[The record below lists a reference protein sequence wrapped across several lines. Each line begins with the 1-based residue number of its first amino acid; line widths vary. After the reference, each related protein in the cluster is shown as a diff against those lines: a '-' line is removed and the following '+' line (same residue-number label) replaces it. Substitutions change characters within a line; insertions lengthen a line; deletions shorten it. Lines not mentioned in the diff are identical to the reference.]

1 MPTTHRTKVA
11 FIGTGIMG
19 APIAGHIL
27 DAGYDLTVNNR
38 TKSKAEG
45 LLAKGAHWADTPAQA
60 AANADVVFTMLG
72 YPADVEDVYLST
84 DGLVRAAKKGAYLV
98 DLTTSSAQLAKDI
111 HDACEVEDKHAFDCP
126 VTGGDTG
133 AKAGTLTLI
142 VGAKESYAAP
152 VLPILQTFSDK
163 IYYMGGAGKGQTAKL
178 CNQVSLAACM
188 VGYADAMALAEQGG
202 LDVAQTLDMVSHG
215 MGGSGSHG
223 APDAQVAQR
232 RLQAGLPCGAPAQG
246 PGTGARTG
254 GGHRYH
260 ASRRRHGLHPLR
272 HAVPDWR
279 RAPGD
284 PGHSASSTRM
294 RRTCTAAGL
303 DWSKLDVED
312 LANEDEKDDK
322 DGHCCGGHGGDGC
335 CGGHGEGH
343 GGDGCCGGHHH
354 EDGHCCHHHG
364 DGE

>member
-215 MGGSGSHG
+215 MGGSVAMERLAPKSLNGDYKPGFLVEHLRKDLGLALAQAEDTDITLPG
-223 APDAQVAQR
+223 ADTAYTLYDMLYQIGGV
-232 RLQAGLPCGAPAQG
+232 RLGTQAISLLYQDEA
-246 PGTGARTG
+246 
-254 GGHRYH
+254 
-260 ASRRRHGLHPLR
+260 
-272 HAVPDWR
+272 
-279 RAPGD
+279 
-284 PGHSASSTRM
+284 
-294 RRTCTAAGL
+294 TCTAAGL

-312 LANEDEKDDK
+312 LANEDEKD
-322 DGHCCGGHGGDGC
+322 GHCCGRRGGDGCCGGHGHGHGGDGC
-335 CGGHGEGH
+335 CGGHGH
-343 GGDGCCGGHHH
+343 GH

>member
-1 MPTTHRTKVA
+1 MEKTEFSIQIDTAEEPMKQEEAVSKVHEKLEKQE
-11 FIGTGIMG
+11 
-19 APIAGHIL
+19 P
-27 DAGYDLTVNNR
+27 
-38 TKSKAEG
+38 
-45 LLAKGAHWADTPAQA
+45 
-60 AANADVVFTMLG
+60 
-72 YPADVEDVYLST
+72 
-84 DGLVRAAKKGAYLV
+84 
-98 DLTTSSAQLAKDI
+98 
-111 HDACEVEDKHAFDCP
+111 
-126 VTGGDTG
+126 
-133 AKAGTLTLI
+133 LI
-142 VGAKESYAAP
+142 ELRNIY
-152 VLPILQTFSDK
+152 K

-215 MGGSGSHG
+215 MGGSVAMERLAPKSLEGDFKPGFLVEHLRKDLGLALAQAEDTDITLPG
-223 APDAQVAQR
+223 ADTAYTLYDMLYQI
-232 RLQAGLPCGAPAQG
+232 G
-246 PGTGARTG
+246 GARLGTQAISLL
-254 GGHRYH
+254 YQDE
-260 ASRRRHGLHPLR
+260 A
-272 HAVPDWR
+272 
-279 RAPGD
+279 
-284 PGHSASSTRM
+284 
-294 RRTCTAAGL
+294 TCTAAGL

>member
-1 MPTTHRTKVA
+1 MSTTHRTKVA

-27 DAGYDLTVNNR
+27 DAGYDLTVNSR

-72 YPADVEDVYLST
+72 YPSDVEDVYLST
-84 DGLVRAAKKGAYLV
+84 NGLVRAAKKGAYLV

-126 VTGGDTG
+126 VTGGDAG
-133 AKAGTLTLI
+133 AQAGTLTLI
-142 VGAKESYAAP
+142 VGAKESYTAP

-202 LDVAQTLDMVSHG
+202 LDVGQVLDMVSHG
-215 MGGSGSHG
+215 MGGSVAMERLAPKSLEGDYKPGFLVEHLRKDLGLALAQAEDTDITLPG
-223 APDAQVAQR
+223 AETAYTLYDMLYQI
-232 RLQAGLPCGAPAQG
+232 G
-246 PGTGARTG
+246 GARLGTQALSLL
-254 GGHRYH
+254 YQDE
-260 ASRRRHGLHPLR
+260 A
-272 HAVPDWR
+272 
-279 RAPGD
+279 
-284 PGHSASSTRM
+284 
-294 RRTCTAAGL
+294 TCTAAGL
-303 DWSKLDVED
+303 DWTKLDVED
-312 LANEDEKDDK
+312 FAGDEKDES
-322 DGHCCGGHGGDGC
+322 GHCCGGHGHGDG
-335 CGGHGEGH
+335 
-343 GGDGCCGGHHH
+343 
-354 EDGHCCHHHG
+354 GHCCHHHG
-364 DGE
+364 DEG